1 MLYFF
6 VFKCLAQHC
15 TQNWVVTR
23 HQYGISALVPQ
34 MSLHGETSGGI
45 VKVLVVFL
53 LLHVRE
59 PKTVLDSGF
68 HAVDSGIQVLNARL
82 CQWNL
87 DSRFQLLVRFRIP

>member
-6 VFKCLAQHC
+6 VQSTTLYPDLGCD
-15 TQNWVVTR
+15 T
-23 HQYGISALVPQ
+23 SLVWNFCAC
-34 MSLHGETSGGI
+34 SSD

-68 HAVDSGIQVLNARL
+68 HAVDSGIQVLNASL

-87 DSRFQLLVRFRIP
+87 DSIF